1 VLPAVVTTPT
11 AAPYPPAGLRRRAA
25 VVGSLVSGRPPLFAR
40 GALTVSSVAIARPRT
55 LVLGD
60 LIALNRSRAAQ
71 VVTDVLLVVGAAG
84 FVGALAQISIHLS
97 FTPVPITGQ
106 TLGVLLAG
114 TALGW
119 RRAAAAM
126 ALYAVA
132 GVAGVPW
139 FAGASA
145 GYASAS
151 FGYIVGFFF
160 AATACGYLAGRGA
173 DRSILK
179 SLPAMLVGEVIIYAL
194 GLTWLAID
202 LHLGAAATLKDGLTP
217 FLIGDAIKA
226 AIAAGLLPLAWRM
239 LPIGRQAESQ
249 D

>member
-1 VLPAVVTTPT
+1 M
-11 AAPYPPAGLRRRAA
+11 
-25 VVGSLVSGRPPLFAR
+25 
-40 GALTVSSVAIARPRT
+40 SSAAIARPQP

-60 LIALNRSRAAQ
+60 LIALDRGRAAQ
-71 VVTDVLLVVGAAG
+71 AVRDVLLVIGAAA

-139 FAGASA
+139 FAGHSS

-151 FGYIVGFFF
+151 FGYIIGFVF
-160 AATACGYLAGRGA
+160 AAVACGYLAERGA
-173 DRSILK
+173 DRSVLK
-179 SLPAMLVGEVIIYAL
+179 SVPAMLVGEVLIYAF
-194 GLTWLAID
+194 GCAWLAVD
-202 LHLGAAATLKDGLTP
+202 LHLTAAATLTDGFTP
-217 FLIGDAIKA
+217 FVIGDAIKA
-226 AIAAGLLPLAWRM
+226 AIAAGLLPVAWKLA
-239 LPIGRQAESQ
+239 GHRQSRGPQA
-249 D
+249 